1 MTHQSHSCT
10 ACGPAPSK
18 TQLARRGLLRLAIA
32 VSIITVLALGE
43 AWVIER
49 APELNVSTDAAVSTD
64 SHMMLIRQLEPDSPP
79 VAVLH

>member
-1 MTHQSHSCT
+1 MTPQSHSCT
-10 ACGPAPSK
+10 ACGAAPSK

-32 VSIITVLALGE
+32 VSIVTVLALGE

-49 APELNVSTDAAVSTD
+49 APELNVSTDAAVRND
-64 SHMMLIRQLEPDSPP
+64 SHLIPIRQLERDSPP

>member
-1 MTHQSHSCT
+1 MPLQPHSCT

-18 TQLARRGLLRLAIA
+18 TQLARRGLLRLAIGVA
-32 VSIITVLALGE
+32 IVTVLALGE

-49 APELNVSTDAAVSTD
+49 APELNVPMGAAVRTD
-64 SHMMLIRQLEPDSPP
+64 SHLIPIRQLERDSPP